1 MEDRIISSGRT
12 IKTVLP
18 EESLY
23 ISGDGKRLYRVY
35 QNLIE
40 NALKYSMEGTR
51 IFVEARVED
60 QKVVT
65 EIKNIASYE
74 MDFTADK
81 IVERF
86 QRGDVNRTTE
96 GHGLGLAIAKSF
108 SEACGGH
115 LDIVIDVDLFKA
127 IISYP
132 LYWES

>member
-1 MEDRIISSGRT
+1 M
-12 IKTVLP
+12 
-18 EESLY
+18 
-23 ISGDGKRLYRVY
+23 
-35 QNLIE
+35 E

-51 IFVEARVED
+51 IYVEGRVEE
-60 QKVVT
+60 QKVIT
-65 EIKNIASYE
+65 EIKNIAAYE

-115 LDIVIDVDLFKA
+115 LDIIIDGDMFKA
-127 IISYP
+127 VISYP
-132 LYWES
+132 LYWEN